1 MKRYFGL
8 IAILGLAFLVGCG
21 GGDSPANILPV
32 VPPALTTDSPR
43 GTLSNIPQ
51 GTKSVLL
58 SVRNT
63 LTGAI
68 VDSRLLPVASVGG
81 VASSL
86 SANYPALPTGTFQA
100 TAVAYSDSA
109 GIDNPIASGAIT
121 TQITVGKVT
130 TLDVPLALTLSKVA
144 VTATVLNVS
153 PYANQTHVATV
164 TASLTDNQNRS
175 LKYPVTWSSS
185 HPEIAT
191 VTFDPNS
198 PYVASVT
205 GIAEGTS
212 TVTLVEPNSGMTS
225 VVAVTVRIQ

>member
-8 IAILGLAFLVGCG
+8 IASLGLALLGGCG
-21 GGDSPANILPV
+21 GGESPVNILPV
-32 VPPALTTDSPR
+32 IPPALTTDSPQ

-58 SVRNT
+58 TVRNT
-63 LTGAI
+63 LTGAV
-68 VDSRLLPVASVGG
+68 VDSRLLPVATVGG

-86 SANYPALPTGTFQA
+86 SASYPALPNGTFQA

-109 GIDNPIASGAIT
+109 GTDNPIASGAIT
-121 TQITVGKVT
+121 TQVTAGKVT

-144 VTATVLNVS
+144 VNATVLSVS
-153 PYANQTHVATV
+153 PYTNQTHVATV
-164 TASLTDNQNRS
+164 TASLTDSQNRP

-198 PYVASVT
+198 PYVAAVT
-205 GIAEGTS
+205 GISEGTS

-225 VVAVTVRIQ
+225 VVTVNVRIQ

>member
-1 MKRYFGL
+1 MKRYFAL
-8 IAILGLAFLVGCG
+8 IASLGLALLGGCG
-21 GGDSPANILPV
+21 GGDTPVNIPPV
-32 VPPALTTDSPR
+32 TPPALTTDSPQ

-58 SVRNT
+58 TVRNT
-63 LTGAI
+63 LTGAV

-109 GIDNPIASGAIT
+109 GTENPIASGAIT
-121 TQITVGKVT
+121 TQVTVGKVT

-144 VTATVLNVS
+144 INLKEISVS
-153 PYANQTHVATV
+153 PYTNQTHVATV
-164 TASLTDNQNRS
+164 TASLTDSQNRS
-175 LKYPVTWSSS
+175 LKYPVTWNSS

-191 VTFDPNS
+191 VTFDQNS
-198 PYVASVT
+198 PYVATIT

-225 VVAVTVRIQ
+225 VVTVTVRIQ

>member
-1 MKRYFGL
+1 MKRYFAL
-8 IAILGLAFLVGCG
+8 IASLGLALIGGCG
-21 GGDSPANILPV
+21 GGDSPINILPV
-32 VPPALTTDSPR
+32 NQPALTTDSPQ

-58 SVRNT
+58 TVRNT
-63 LTGAI
+63 LTGAV
-68 VDSRLLPVASVGG
+68 VDSKLLPVASVSG

-86 SANYPALPTGTFQA
+86 SAKFPALPTGTFQT
-100 TAVAYSDSA
+100 TAVAFSDSA
-109 GIDNPIASGAIT
+109 GTDNPIASGAIT

-144 VTATVLNVS
+144 VNTTVLNVS
-153 PYANQTHVATV
+153 PYTNQTHTATV
-164 TASLTDNQNRS
+164 TATLTDSQNRS
-175 LKYPVTWSSS
+175 LKYPVTWNSS

-191 VTFDPNS
+191 VAFDPNS
-198 PYVASVT
+198 PYVATVT